1 MEGENQELNT
11 QLLGEGQKQTQLPEE
26 QVQQVEQNQ
35 SIQQEEV
42 KEVPFT
48 YAGVEVEIVIED
60 DMKSAFTEKGLDVD
74 AVVKE
79 LYTSKD
85 FSFTPETKSL
95 LDSKFGKY
103 AVDTYLN
110 SLKVMND
117 QTMRSL
123 DEQKESVIQAQKDA
137 EAFGDNTAKA
147 AGAADWAALE
157 TKMLETLSDAQ
168 IEQFNAAMASGNPMV
183 QEYAIKAAAQLAG
196 FSAAS
201 GQQQEE
207 QGTTQVE
214 LSNRSADASE
224 APLSAADYRAAMLKA
239 RAENRN
245 PLAYA
250 KAMAGLDARRAE
262 GKRQG
267 I

>member
-1 MEGENQELNT
+1 MEGENQESNT
-11 QLLGEGQKQTQLPEE
+11 QLLGEGQEQTQLPEG
-26 QVQQVEQNQ
+26 QVEQGQ
-35 SIQQEEV
+35 VEQGQLQQEEV

-48 YAGVEVEIVIED
+48 YSGVEVEIHIED
-60 DMKSAFTEKGLDVD
+60 DMKAAFTEKGLDVD

-85 FSFTPETKSL
+85 FSFTPETKAM

-110 SLKVMND
+110 SLKVLND
-117 QTMRSL
+117 QTLRSL
-123 DEQKESVIQAQKDA
+123 NEQKESAIQAQRDA

-147 AGAADWAALE
+147 AGAEGWAALE
-157 TKMLETLSDAQ
+157 SKMLESLSDAQ

-183 QEYAIKAAAQLAG
+183 QEYAIKAAAQLVG
-196 FSAAS
+196 FSAPS
-201 GQQQEE
+201 NQQESQAE
-207 QGTTQVE
+207 VMVE
-214 LSNRSADASE
+214 LSSRSADASE
-224 APLSAADYRAAMLKA
+224 APLSAAEYRAAMLKA

-245 PLAYA
+245 PQAYS
-250 KAMAGLDARRAE
+250 KAVAGLDARRAE